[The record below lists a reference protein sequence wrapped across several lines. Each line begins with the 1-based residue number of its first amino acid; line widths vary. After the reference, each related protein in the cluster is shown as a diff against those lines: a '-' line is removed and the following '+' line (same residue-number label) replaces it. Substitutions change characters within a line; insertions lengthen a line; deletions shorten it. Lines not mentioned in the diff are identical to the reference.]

1 MAQLFSRIPV
11 DYEPKK
17 KNRFV
22 FEFDNGT
29 LIDHWVVRTGGR
41 PKISINEVEIPYM
54 NTSTWVAG
62 RYIWDTIDVTF
73 IDPIGP
79 SSSQKIM
86 EWIRLCAESVTGRM
100 GYAAGYK
107 KNIVLK
113 ALDPTGIDIEKWI
126 LEGAFITSAD
136 FGDLSYEDDSL
147 MDVTVTLRYDRAVLS
162 F

>member
-1 MAQLFSRIPV
+1 MAQMFSRIPV
-11 DYEPKK
+11 DYEPLR

-22 FEFDNGT
+22 FEFDNGSI
-29 LIDHWVVRTGGR
+29 IDHWVVRTGAR
-41 PKISINEVEIPYM
+41 PKLTINEVEIPYM
-54 NTSTWVAG
+54 NTSTFVAG
-62 RYIWDTIDVTF
+62 RYIWEAIDVTF

-113 ALDPTGIDIEKWI
+113 GLDPTGIEVQKWL
-126 LEGAFITSAD
+126 LEGCFVTN
-136 FGDLSYEDDSL
+136 FEGGDLSYEDDAL
-147 MDVTVTLRYDRAVLS
+147 MELSITIRPDRCLLS
-162 F
+162 Y